1 MYRSLRGRLC
11 EAQKE
16 VKALK
21 AELLALREVVWE
33 VVNDM
38 APSEAYVY
46 YTPQREALR
55 AALVKAPKSTDP
67 ANNNAG

>member
-38 APSEAYVY
+38 APSEAYV
-46 YTPQREALR
+46 
-55 AALVKAPKSTDP
+55 
-67 ANNNAG
+67 